1 MSFCTEVYLLD
12 FAHLHS
18 LCDGENAEMKA
29 LALSKRHSQRFQQF
43 QQNWGEPT
51 SAMELLSEVLSG
63 KHPSTGPG
71 GTAHAYALRLILA
84 EISQT
89 LSNSEFC
96 PYRLSWLETL
106 DEAAEGLG
114 LRGWAFEN
122 FLCFKT
128 PFPMAYP
135 DELPGVYTVNPEK
148 AIELLGLFSALK
160 LKHPDGDVVKALK
173 QAKSW
178 FKTAAEA
185 QKGLIFFT
193 V

>member
-12 FAHLHS
+12 FAHLNS

-29 LALSKRHSQRFQQF
+29 LALQKRHSQRFQQL
-43 QQNWGEPT
+43 QENWGAT
-51 SAMELLSEVLSG
+51 KSAAELLSDIFAG
-63 KHPSTGPG
+63 KHPASGPG

-84 EISQT
+84 EIGKT
-89 LSNSEFC
+89 LVNSEFC

-106 DEAAEGLG
+106 DQAAEGMG
-114 LRGWAFEN
+114 LKGWAFEN

-128 PFPMAYP
+128 PMPMAHP

-148 AIELLGLFSALK
+148 AIELFGLFSALK
-160 LKHPDGDVVKALK
+160 LKHPNAEVIKALK
-173 QAKSW
+173 QAKDW
-178 FKTAAEA
+178 FKTASEA
-185 QKGLIFFT
+185 QQGLVFFT